1 MDASARIL
9 SRDHRSSYEESS
21 DPDCSNRIQFVRLRN
36 CDLHSIE
43 TRFILRGSRLFE
55 YILFKKRNNEYCKRQ
70 DSFLL
75 MRKNIHGIFKNG
87 ITLEKYYDRV
97 SYHEIAFLVGKET
110 IHFRN

>member
-1 MDASARIL
+1 MDASARIF

-75 MRKNIHGIFKNG
+75 MRRNLDKKDMESGSWNHIHGIFLKMG
-87 ITLEKYYDRV
+87 
-97 SYHEIAFLVGKET
+97 
-110 IHFRN
+110 